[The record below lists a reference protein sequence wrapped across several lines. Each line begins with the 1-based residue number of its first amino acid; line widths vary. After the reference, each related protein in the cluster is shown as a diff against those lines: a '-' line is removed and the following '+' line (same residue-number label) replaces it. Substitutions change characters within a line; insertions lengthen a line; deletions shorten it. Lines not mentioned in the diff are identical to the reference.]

1 MKKYP
6 IILILFIM
14 FNIFVVPEYIWSQ
27 DHLNALKRQLKSC
40 NDKNCLHD
48 IQQESESIFNRVGKH
63 FNDDFS
69 GISNQISVNHCHS
82 LISEI
87 FYHMGRLKVYYNFK
101 DIFFMNKLKKLKD
114 NRDRFDSKKLS
125 LDDFERLNQR
135 AEEQYK
141 HDIQSSQDFID
152 DKVFRLIELCDN
164 LSRNLESIQG
174 SLEMKKRKLES
185 ELTAKILELQ
195 NEKIWR
201 DFINSS
207 KESKKI
213 EGAIRLASNNIGVQ
227 LIPRLKSIFL
237 GFSTSTGNSI
247 FPTALLQRIVKRYPI
262 H

>member
-1 MKKYP
+1 M
-6 IILILFIM
+6 LNF
-14 FNIFVVPEYIWSQ
+14 FVLPEISWSQ
-27 DHLNALKRQLKSC
+27 GQLNLLKRQLKSC
-40 NDKNCLHD
+40 NDKDCLQS

-82 LISEI
+82 LVCEI
-87 FYHMGRLKVYYNFK
+87 FYHMERLKVYYNFK
-101 DIFFMNKLKKLKD
+101 DVFFMNKLKKLKD

-125 LDDFERLNQR
+125 IEDFERLNQR

-141 HDIQSSQDFID
+141 DDIQSSQHFID
-152 DKVFRLIELCDN
+152 DKVFRLMELCDN

-174 SLEMKKRKLES
+174 SLEMNNRRLNN

-195 NEKIWR
+195 NESIWR

-213 EGAIRLASNNIGVQ
+213 EGAIRLASNNAGDK
-227 LIPRLKSIFL
+227 LIPRLKSIFV
-237 GFSTSTGNSI
+237 GFSTSTGNAI
-247 FPTALLQRIVKRYPI
+247 FPTALLQRIVKKYPI
-262 H
+262 Q